1 MSEHDLPPGGA
12 NPNPPS
18 SLLWAPLIDTG
29 TLVGALWAATNP
41 APDDPLGGCTTH
53 LDHAHPRLDW
63 LGQGLAIALRSGM
76 SPRKALSEVRGMG
89 GVRWQ
94 LEGTQ
99 TADGLDA
106 VRGELMVMDTPA
118 QLEAMPKK
126 APAKKAARK
135 APAKK
140 VSAARKA
147 AAELEQPAAE

>member
-1 MSEHDLPPGGA
+1 M
-12 NPNPPS
+12 
-18 SLLWAPLIDTG
+18 DTG

-63 LGQGLAIALRSGM
+63 LGQGLTIALRSGM
-76 SPRKALSEVRGMG
+76 APRKAMSEVRGMG

-99 TADGLDA
+99 AADGLEA

-126 APAKKAARK
+126 TAAKKT
-135 APAKK
+135 AKK

-147 AAELEQPAAE
+147 AAAELEQPAAE